1 VTGGIVIHRKEWVM
15 SDLSNRILR
24 AVQGDSSSIQ
34 TLAIA
39 VAQKDADG
47 VRGILSARGLDLN
60 SGEIDALFSQV
71 GSGSDPSACTCTCT
85 CT

>member
-1 VTGGIVIHRKEWVM
+1 M

-47 VRGILSARGLDLN
+47 VRGILAARGLDLN
-60 SGEIDALFSQV
+60 SGEIDSLFSQV
-71 GSGSDPSACTCTCT
+71 GAAGDPSACTCTCT